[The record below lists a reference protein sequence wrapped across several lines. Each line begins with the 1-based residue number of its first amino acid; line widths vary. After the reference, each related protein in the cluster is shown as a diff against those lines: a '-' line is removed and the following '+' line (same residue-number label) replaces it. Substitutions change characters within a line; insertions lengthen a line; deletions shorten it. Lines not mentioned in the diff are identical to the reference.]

1 MKRTLLPLNGLR
13 VFDAAARHLSFTKA
27 ADELHVTPAAVGQQ
41 IRSLE
46 EVLGVVLFRRLT
58 RNLELT
64 PEAERAL
71 PALREGF
78 AQIETAVDAMQ
89 AGQGDKV
96 LTIGAPR
103 AVIGKWLAPKLAGLG
118 ASVEQRYILVPTDE
132 SGSAAPTDFHSAN
145 MDLAVIWG
153 VMPAEEELSGTRIAA
168 EELVTIASSAQ
179 ADRFAAPADLSNAPL
194 IHYPGHSWE
203 AWFAEHDAEH
213 ADVDGGLSVADW
225 GLAIDAAAAGY
236 GVARVPKTLAEG
248 DIEAGRITALFDAAS
263 CDEAFWLV
271 APPQSWRQPKV
282 KAMVAS
288 LTGRTSPH

>member
-1 MKRTLLPLNGLR
+1 MKRTLLPLNALR

-41 IRSLE
+41 IRTLE

-78 AQIETAVDAMQ
+78 AQIEAAVDSMQ

-96 LTIGAPR
+96 LTIGAPH
-103 AVIGKWLAPKLAGLG
+103 AVIAKWLTPRLAAMG
-118 ASVEQRYILVPTDE
+118 AGPEQRFILVPTDAGE
-132 SGSAAPTDFHSAN
+132 GADFASTN
-145 MDLAVIWG
+145 MDLAIVWG
-153 VMPAEEELSGTRIAA
+153 VMPAEEELSGTRLAA
-168 EELVTIASSAQ
+168 EELVVVVAPGRA
-179 ADRFAAPADLSNAPL
+179 AEYAAPDDLKAAAL

-203 AWFAEHDAEH
+203 AWLNAVGASHPE
-213 ADVDGGLSVADW
+213 VDGGLSVADW

-236 GVARVPKTLAEG
+236 GAARVPRSLAAG
-248 DIEAGRITALFDAAS
+248 DIESGRVAALFEPS
-263 CDEAFWLV
+263 PSDEAFWLV

-282 KAMVAS
+282 KAMVAA
-288 LTGRTSPH
+288 LTGRETSP

>member
-1 MKRTLLPLNGLR
+1 MKRTLLPLNALR

-41 IRSLE
+41 IRTLE
-46 EVLGVVLFRRLT
+46 ETLGVVLFRRLT

-78 AQIETAVDAMQ
+78 TQIESAVDAMQ
-89 AGQGDKV
+89 AGQADKV

-103 AVIGKWLAPKLAGLG
+103 AVIAKWLAPRLARLG
-118 ASVEQRYILVPTDE
+118 ASAEDRFILVPTDE
-132 SGSAAPTDFHSAN
+132 TGSGAARDFSSTN
-145 MDLAVIWG
+145 MDLAIIWG
-153 VMPAEEELSGTRIAA
+153 AMPAEEELSGKRIAA
-168 EELVTIASSAQ
+168 EELVLVVA
-179 ADRFAAPADLSNAPL
+179 ADQRDSYGRPADLGEAPL
-194 IHYPGHSWE
+194 IHYPGHSWQE
-203 AWFAEHDAEH
+203 WFDAAGASH
-213 ADVDGGLSVADW
+213 ADLDGGLSVADW

-236 GVARVPKTLAEG
+236 GAARVPRTLVSG
-248 DIEAGRITALFDAAS
+248 DLAAGRVAALFEPTP

-282 KAMVAS
+282 KAMVDA
-288 LTGRTSPH
+288 LMDETGKS

>member
-78 AQIETAVDAMQ
+78 AHIEAAVDAMQ

-96 LTIGAPR
+96 LTIGAHR

-118 ASVEQRYILVPTDE
+118 AGVEQRYILVPTDE

-145 MDLAVIWG
+145 MDLAIIWG

-168 EELVTIASSAQ
+168 EKLVTVVAAEQ
-179 ADRFAAPADLSNAPL
+179 ADHFSAPGDLSEAPL

-203 AWFAEHDAEH
+203 HWFGTHGVSH

-236 GVARVPKTLAEG
+236 GVARVPKTLVAG
-248 DIEAGRITALFDAAS
+248 DLKAGRIEILFEEEP

-271 APPQSWRQPKV
+271 APPQSWRQAKV
-282 KAMVAS
+282 KTMVTA
-288 LTGRTSPH
+288 LTGP